1 MICLIC
7 LFWIFKLTTNYPA
20 NVIQSLDD
28 VKRQSRLSEID
39 ANGLNIVRDINCW
52 LRYEIKNG
60 ISVGYS
66 SRNAGCT

>member
-60 ISVGYS
+60 SVGYS